1 MNETSYLFFTCH
13 EYKNRLDR
21 MFFIK
26 MLRKIKIKYLA
37 LYNANRDDAIRAY
50 IKCVTTEET
59 PETFTVIGFFL
70 NQNENWVKEGNENCT
85 LEILLE
91 GLNSQTELIVDATES
106 KISNSLVEGVFHF
119 GQ

>member
-1 MNETSYLFFTCH
+1 
-13 EYKNRLDR
+13 